1 MVSRFNK
8 NLNGTVKMRC
18 EMSKGSKQ
26 HFKQFTIDNIYD
38 ACVALASL
46 ISGVTINL
54 EKYQEYSDEAV
65 ALINSADKPFVSAK
79 EYDNINDKL
88 LYRQHEMLKLIAD
101 HQSSSFSYID
111 LRAVLVKKKLLS
123 TDLDEE
129 LKQLLN
135 ELLDVRNWTFHN
147 PQSLMVAAKE
157 VVEKNIPEELREIVQ
172 CTPQI
177 NPVLIRKVVSYELV
191 FLGSLV
197 THTERR
203 IKQFQSIL
211 ARMKDDYQEMFD
223 SVEPKSF
230 TLLPGTD
237 LTKVQYIERPV
248 VSRLDDL
255 SSDTSQIS
263 MAIQKSKYDGSE
275 DSFKDWVV
283 RLQTDKPE

>member
-1 MVSRFNK
+1 
-8 NLNGTVKMRC
+8 
-18 EMSKGSKQ
+18 MSKGSKQ

-197 THTERR
+197 IHTERR

-237 LTKVQYIERPV
+237 LTKVQYIESPV

-275 DSFKDWVV
+275 DSFKDWIV

>member
-1 MVSRFNK
+1 M
-8 NLNGTVKMRC
+8 
-18 EMSKGSKQ
+18 
-26 HFKQFTIDNIYD
+26 
-38 ACVALASL
+38 
-46 ISGVTINL
+46 
-54 EKYQEYSDEAV
+54 
-65 ALINSADKPFVSAK
+65 
-79 EYDNINDKL
+79 
-88 LYRQHEMLKLIAD
+88 
-101 HQSSSFSYID
+101 
-111 LRAVLVKKKLLS
+111 
-123 TDLDEE
+123 DEE

-197 THTERR
+197 IHTERR

-211 ARMKDDYQEMFD
+211 ASMKDDYQEMFD

-275 DSFKDWVV
+275 VLSKTG
-283 RLQTDKPE
+283 L